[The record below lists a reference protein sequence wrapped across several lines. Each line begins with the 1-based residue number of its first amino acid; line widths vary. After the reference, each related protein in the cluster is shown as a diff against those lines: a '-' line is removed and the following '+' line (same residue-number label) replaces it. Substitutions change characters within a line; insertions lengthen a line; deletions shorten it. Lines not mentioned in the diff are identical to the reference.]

1 MVLSSMAASFL
12 GPLRVLG
19 GSLSLRNL
27 ARVAGAAVRFG
38 HYRHL
43 GTGHRLLGVAPIQ
56 VLMPALSPTMEKG
69 NIVKWLK
76 KEGETVHAG
85 DALCEIETDKAVI
98 TFDSSEDGTLAKIMV
113 EEGTKDVMLGS
124 LLALLVAENEDWKQ
138 VEIPTQECTPMPVQT
153 VPAPKEPAAPL
164 ASTSSKAQHLAGIG
178 DVRLSPAARQI
189 LQTHGLERGST
200 PPTGPRGI
208 FTKEDA
214 LNMLKQKGSASAQM
228 ATAAAPV
235 QPHLKAPQPAPCA
248 LPYDRPST
256 PALSVPGQP
265 LAPGTFSEIPSSNV
279 RQVIARRLTESKTT
293 IPHSYASIDCNIEK
307 VLKTKKQL
315 AKDDIKVSVNDF
327 IIKAAAVTL
336 KQMPDVN
343 STWSNEGP
351 CQLSSVDISVAVAT
365 DYGLVTPIVQDAA
378 SKGIEEISTTVKVL
392 AKKAKAGKLLPEEYQ
407 GGSFSISNLGM
418 FGISGF
424 SAVINPPQAC
434 ILAIGQLRHDLTVSE
449 DDSGNPNLCRKDMMM
464 VTLSSDSR
472 IVDDELASQFLENF
486 RLNLENPSRWALF

>member
-1 MVLSSMAASFL
+1 MVLSNMAASFL

-19 GSLSLRNL
+19 GSLSPRNL
-27 ARVAGAAVRFG
+27 ARVAGAAVRFD

-43 GTGHRLLGVAPIQ
+43 GTSHRLLGVAPIQ

-98 TFDSSEDGTLAKIMV
+98 TFDSSEDGILAKIMV
-113 EEGTKDVMLGS
+113 KEGTKDVMLGS
-124 LLALLVAENEDWKQ
+124 LLALLVAEDEDWKQ
-138 VEIPTQECTPMPVQT
+138 VEIPTQERAPMPAQT
-153 VPAPKEPAAPL
+153 VPAPVL
-164 ASTSSKAQHLAGIG
+164 ASTSSKAQHSAGIG

-214 LNMLKQKGSASAQM
+214 LNILMQKGSTSAQM
-228 ATAAAPV
+228 ATAPAPV

-248 LPYDRPST
+248 PPYDRPST
-256 PALSVPGQP
+256 PAVSIPGQP

-392 AKKAKAGKLLPEEYQ
+392 ANKAKAGKLLPEEYQ

-449 DDSGNPNLCRKDMMM
+449 DDAGNPNLCRKDMMM

-486 RLNLENPSRWALF
+486 RLNLENPSRLALF

>member
-1 MVLSSMAASFL
+1 MVLSNMAASFL

-19 GSLSLRNL
+19 GSLSPRNL
-27 ARVAGAAVRFG
+27 TRVAGAAVRFG

-43 GTGHRLLGVAPIQ
+43 GTSQRLLGVAPIQ

-85 DALCEIETDKAVI
+85 DALCEIETDKAII
-98 TFDSSEDGTLAKIMV
+98 TFDSSEDGILAKIMV

-124 LLALLVAENEDWKQ
+124 LLALLVAEDEDWKQ
-138 VEIPTQECTPMPVQT
+138 VEIPTQERAPMPAQT
-153 VPAPKEPAAPL
+153 VPAPVL
-164 ASTSSKAQHLAGIG
+164 ASTSSKAQHSTGIG

-214 LNMLKQKGSASAQM
+214 LNILKQKGSTSAQM

-256 PALSVPGQP
+256 PAVSVPGQP

-279 RQVIARRLTESKTT
+279 QQVIARRLTESKTT

-365 DYGLVTPIVQDAA
+365 DNGFVTPIVQDAA

-392 AKKAKAGKLLPEEYQ
+392 ANKAKAGKLLPEEYQ

-449 DDSGNPNLCRKDMMM
+449 DDAGNPNLCRKDMMM

-486 RLNLENPSRWALF
+486 RLNLENPSRLALF